1 MSPIGPVLAKWAAG
15 LRFEDLPA
23 PVVADCKYR
32 LLDTLGIAIAAIPLP
47 IGVSIRKAAHALG
60 TGSEATAL
68 GESGVKFSAATAAL
82 VNGTLAHAMDF
93 DDTHNESVMH
103 PSAPTI
109 AAVLAA
115 GEAAGSNGREMI
127 VGIAIGNELGCRL
140 GLATPGAFHGVGL
153 HPTSV
158 LGTPAAAA
166 AAGRLFGLTPEQIA
180 CAFGVTASQGSGV
193 LEAYADGTWSK
204 TFHPGW
210 AAHAG
215 IVAARLAQNGFTGP
229 ATAFDGR
236 YGLFHAL
243 LPADTKLDF
252 DATMR
257 ELGKDWVTLQTAYKL
272 YPCAHSI
279 HAFIEGAARLK
290 ATHKFAG
297 ADIASV
303 TLTVPDGFIGQI
315 AAPRAAKLAPRTS
328 THARASLFY
337 AVAATLTDGV
347 LTNAHYEGD
356 AYKRADILGLAQK
369 IVHVPAKIDGA
380 IKFDGTVEILLTD
393 GRKLSTYVEEADGTG
408 SRMLSPAR
416 VVAKFRDTVKDV
428 LPTAKIDRLVATIET
443 LEALPNAR
451 ALMEMTT

>member
-1 MSPIGPVLAKWAAG
+1 MNPIGPVLAAWAAK

-23 PVVADCKYR
+23 SVVADCKYR

-47 IGVSIRKAAHALG
+47 IGVTIRKAAHALG

-68 GESGVKFSAATAAL
+68 GESGAKFSAATAAL

-140 GLATPGAFHGVGL
+140 GLAAPGAFHGVGL

-215 IVAARLAQNGFTGP
+215 IIAARLAQNGFTGP

-236 YGLFHAL
+236 YGLFHA
-243 LPADTKLDF
+243 
-252 DATMR
+252 
-257 ELGKDWVTLQTAYKL
+257 
-272 YPCAHSI
+272 
-279 HAFIEGAARLK
+279 
-290 ATHKFAG
+290 
-297 ADIASV
+297 
-303 TLTVPDGFIGQI
+303 
-315 AAPRAAKLAPRTS
+315 
-328 THARASLFY
+328 
-337 AVAATLTDGV
+337 
-347 LTNAHYEGD
+347 
-356 AYKRADILGLAQK
+356 
-369 IVHVPAKIDGA
+369 
-380 IKFDGTVEILLTD
+380 
-393 GRKLSTYVEEADGTG
+393 
-408 SRMLSPAR
+408 
-416 VVAKFRDTVKDV
+416 
-428 LPTAKIDRLVATIET
+428 
-443 LEALPNAR
+443 
-451 ALMEMTT
+451 